1 MELLKEIDTIIEE
14 VKDEANNFKAAE
26 SHAEEV
32 EALKEM
38 LDALM
43 RGAHQVQEKIDHAKQ
58 NAPRQR
64 EEKWDEE
71 WARGAEGEVEPV
83 DGVKQR
89 HLRCVLGGEVDA

>member
-26 SHAEEV
+26 SYVEEV

-43 RGAHQVQEKIDHAKQ
+43 RGAHQVREKIDQ
-58 NAPRQR
+58 YNDRR
-64 EEKWDEE
+64 Y
-71 WARGAEGEVEPV
+71 R
-83 DGVKQR
+83 
-89 HLRCVLGGEVDA
+89 